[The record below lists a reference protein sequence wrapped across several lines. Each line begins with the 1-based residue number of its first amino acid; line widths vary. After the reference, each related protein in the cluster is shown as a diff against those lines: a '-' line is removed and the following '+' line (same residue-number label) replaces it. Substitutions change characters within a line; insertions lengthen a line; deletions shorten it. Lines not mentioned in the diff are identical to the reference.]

1 MRGGSSAGEGVECTH
16 DSASSNRST
25 HGEEESS
32 MKPAVLCCIAVALVL
47 TMPASAQK
55 FEGVAVKSGQATFTF
70 AGKDLAFSA
79 VEGGFQQVQGFT
91 LATLIFKPAPKSNE
105 DTHLN
110 LTLMYQAPG
119 KIDLNAAFSMSGIG
133 MFADGDVS
141 RFTKGKSTCTITLT
155 KATATALEGTAE
167 CPLLHNI
174 EREVMP
180 PLSNVKFSATI
191 K

>member
-1 MRGGSSAGEGVECTH
+1 
-16 DSASSNRST
+16 
-25 HGEEESS
+25 

-47 TMPASAQK
+47 TMTMPASAQK
-55 FEGVAVKSGQATFTF
+55 FEGVAAKSGQATFTF

-79 VEGGFQQVQGFT
+79 VEGGFQQVQSFT
-91 LATLIFKPAPKSNE
+91 LATLIFKPAPKSKE

-119 KIDLNAAFSMSGIG
+119 KIDLDAAFSMSGIG

-141 RFTKGKSTCTITLT
+141 RFTRGKSKCTITLT
-155 KATATALEGTAE
+155 TATATELEGTAE

-174 EREVMP
+174 EGEVMP
-180 PLSNVKFSATI
+180 PLTKVKFSATV

>member
-1 MRGGSSAGEGVECTH
+1 M
-16 DSASSNRST
+16 
-25 HGEEESS
+25 
-32 MKPAVLCCIAVALVL
+32 
-47 TMPASAQK
+47 
-55 FEGVAVKSGQATFTF
+55 
-70 AGKDLAFSA
+70 
-79 VEGGFQQVQGFT
+79 QGFT
-91 LATLIFKPAPKSNE
+91 LATLVFKPNLKSTAN
-105 DTHLN
+105 THLN

-119 KIDLNAAFSMSGIG
+119 KVDLDSAFSMSGIG
-133 MFADGDVS
+133 MFSDGDVS

-180 PLSNVKFSATI
+180 PLSNVRFSARI